1 MKRLINKILIKLLGD
16 NIYTPEKIE
25 LEKMQSWL
33 YKSYKD
39 QGFTSYFTM
48 RKKYLINLLSLGLEG
63 KEQQRTI
70 GRLEELRGLATN
82 IKTEF
87 NNKKKEELEKKMD

>member
-1 MKRLINKILIKLLGD
+1 MIKKLLLKLLGN

-25 LEKMQSWL
+25 LEKMQTWL

-48 RKKYLINLLSLGLEG
+48 RKKYLINLLALGLEG
-63 KEQQRTI
+63 KEQQRVL

-82 IKTEF
+82 IKTEV
-87 NNKKKEELEKKMD
+87 NNRKKELEKKKP